1 MKVERVSYDVITPSA
16 ARGILEAI
24 HWKPAIRWVIDEI
37 EVLKPIRFESIR
49 RNEVASKISARNV
62 ATAMKN
68 GTTNNLYMLVD
79 EGKERQ
85 QRAATILK
93 DVGYIISAHFEV
105 TEQAGEDD
113 NEGKHLD
120 IFNRRARKGQC
131 FHQPCLGTREFPASF
146 QLVEDNHQPESAL
159 VEKNKDL
166 GWMLHDMDFS
176 ENQTPR
182 FFRAEMQNGVIK
194 VPPFHSREV
203 SA

>member
-1 MKVERVSYDVITPSA
+1 
-16 ARGILEAI
+16 
-24 HWKPAIRWVIDEI
+24 
-37 EVLKPIRFESIR
+37 
-49 RNEVASKISARNV
+49 
-62 ATAMKN
+62 
-68 GTTNNLYMLVD
+68 
-79 EGKERQ
+79 
-85 QRAATILK
+85 
-93 DVGYIISAHFEV
+93 
-105 TEQAGEDD
+105 
-113 NEGKHLD
+113 
-120 IFNRRARKGQC
+120 
-131 FHQPCLGTREFPASF
+131 LGTREFPASF